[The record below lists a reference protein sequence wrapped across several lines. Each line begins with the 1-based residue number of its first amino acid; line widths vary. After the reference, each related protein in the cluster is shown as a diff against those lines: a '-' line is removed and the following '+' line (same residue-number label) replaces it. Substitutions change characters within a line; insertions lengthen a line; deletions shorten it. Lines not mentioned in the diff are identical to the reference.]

1 MYCWDELFLILHKK
15 EESVF
20 EEAHDRL
27 SPKMLL
33 LPLLFLVP
41 AMLLYAI
48 FFVYPFLFTFL
59 LSFQQWDMISPDR
72 SFVGLANYT
81 GLLHDE
87 VFWMSMRNTLLYLL
101 MTMPVSIGLGLGL
114 ALLMESLLRGR
125 VVYRFLF
132 YLPVVSPIAVVAIV
146 WSLMYDDQRGIV
158 NALLM
163 LFGIDGPNWLSDAS
177 SSLWAVAIVGIWKG
191 FGYEML
197 LYVSGLKAIDKGL
210 YEAASIDGAG
220 RLRRLVHITLPLL
233 SPITLFIVIMGII
246 SSFQNFALIKIMTGG
261 GPNNSSNVLVYQL
274 YQEAF
279 QFFSIGKAAAISV
292 ILFAFVL
299 LITVVQLRLSRSTVH
314 YS

>member
-1 MYCWDELFLILHKK
+1 MRKPIIGY
-15 EESVF
+15 
-20 EEAHDRL
+20 RR
-27 SPKMLL
+27 KMLL

-41 AMLLYAI
+41 AMLLYAV

-59 LSFQQWDMISPDR
+59 LSFQQWDMINPDR
-72 SFVGLANYT
+72 AFAGLSNYT
-81 GLLHDE
+81 ELLHDE
-87 VFWMSMRNTLLYLL
+87 VFWTSMRNTFLYLL

-114 ALLMESLLRGR
+114 ALLMESLSRGR
-125 VVYRFLF
+125 AAYRFLF

-146 WSLMYDDQRGIV
+146 WSLMYDQQRGVV
-158 NALLM
+158 NRLLA
-163 LFGIDGPNWLSDAS
+163 FFDIDGPNWLSDAS
-177 SSLWAVAIVGIWKG
+177 VSLWSVAIVGIWKI

-197 LYVSGLKAIDKGL
+197 LYVAGLKSIDKGL

-233 SPITLFIVIMGII
+233 SPITLFIVIMGVI
-246 SSFQNFALIKIMTGG
+246 SSFQNFTLIKIMTGG
-261 GPNNSSNVLVYQL
+261 GPNNSSNVLVHQL

-292 ILFAFVL
+292 ILFAIVL
-299 LITVVQLRLSRSTVH
+299 LITAVQLRLSRSTVH

>member
-1 MYCWDELFLILHKK
+1 
-15 EESVF
+15 
-20 EEAHDRL
+20 
-27 SPKMLL
+27 
-33 LPLLFLVP
+33 
-41 AMLLYAI
+41 
-48 FFVYPFLFTFL
+48 
-59 LSFQQWDMISPDR
+59 
-72 SFVGLANYT
+72 
-81 GLLHDE
+81 
-87 VFWMSMRNTLLYLL
+87 
-101 MTMPVSIGLGLGL
+101 
-114 ALLMESLLRGR
+114 
-125 VVYRFLF
+125 
-132 YLPVVSPIAVVAIV
+132 
-146 WSLMYDDQRGIV
+146 MYDDQRGIV

>member
-1 MYCWDELFLILHKK
+1 MKKPILGY
-15 EESVF
+15 
-20 EEAHDRL
+20 RR
-27 SPKMLL
+27 KMLL
-33 LPLLFLVP
+33 LPLFFLIP
-41 AMLLYAI
+41 ALLLYAV

-59 LSFQQWDMISPDR
+59 LSFQQWDMISPER
-72 SFVGLANYT
+72 TFVGLENYAV
-81 GLLHDE
+81 LLDDE
-87 VFWMSMRNTLLYLL
+87 VFWKSMRNTLLYLL
-101 MTMPVSIGLGLGL
+101 MTMPISIALGLGL
-114 ALLMESLLRGR
+114 ALLMESLMRGR

-132 YLPVVSPIAVVAIV
+132 YLPVVSPIAVIAIV

-158 NALLM
+158 NSLLM
-163 LFGIDGPNWLSDAS
+163 LFGIDGPNWLSDTS

-197 LYVSGLKAIDKGL
+197 LYVSGLKSIDKGL

-220 RLRRLVHITLPLL
+220 RWRRLVHIILPLL

-292 ILFAFVL
+292 ILFAIIL
-299 LITVVQLRLSRSTVH
+299 LITTVQLRLSRSTVH
-314 YS
+314 Y

>member
-1 MYCWDELFLILHKK
+1 MKK
-15 EESVF
+15 PMLGY
-20 EEAHDRL
+20 RRQ
-27 SPKMLL
+27 MLL

-41 AMLLYAI
+41 AIVLYAV

-59 LSFQQWDMISPDR
+59 LSFQQWNMVSPDR
-72 SFVGLANYT
+72 TFVGMSNYT
-81 GLLHDE
+81 ELLRDE
-87 VFWMSMRNTLLYLL
+87 VFWTSMRNTVLYLL
-101 MTMPVSIGLGLGL
+101 MTMPISIGLGLGL

-125 VVYRFLF
+125 AVYRFIF

-146 WSLMYDDQRGIV
+146 WSLMYDDQHGVV
-158 NALLM
+158 NELLRF
-163 LFGIDGPNWLSDAS
+163 FGMDGPNWLSDAS

-210 YEAASIDGAG
+210 YEAASLDGAG
-220 RLRRLVHITLPLL
+220 WLRRLVHITLPLL

-246 SSFQNFALIKIMTGG
+246 SSFQNFTLIKIMTGG
-261 GPNNSSNVLVYQL
+261 GPNNSSNVLVHQL

-292 ILFAFVL
+292 LLFALVL
-299 LITVVQLRLSRSTVH
+299 LITVVQLRLSRNTVH